1 MSDQQLRAFQRWYN
15 PIPQEIGLPH
25 SPRIKH
31 KKKQVRMKVKMKKAA
46 CLNKHT
52 WVACMSLVP
61 YPCIITFIL
70 TTNQ

>member
-1 MSDQQLRAFQRWYN
+1 MSDQQLRAFQRCYN

-52 WVACMSLVP
+52 
-61 YPCIITFIL
+61 
-70 TTNQ
+70 